1 MNPNGLLL
9 REGYIFAIQ
18 DVRGRYLSEGTFED
32 VRPET
37 DRHTGK
43 KDVDEST
50 DTFDTIEYLTK
61 KGPKNNGRVGQ
72 LGISCPGF
80 YTTVGLLSRH
90 PALKAA
96 SPQAPVTDWFWDD
109 DHHNGAY
116 FLTGVMSFW
125 ASFGQPRPQPLAH
138 YPDGPQLATP
148 DGYAFYQQLGP
159 LKNVNEQ
166 YFHGQYKH
174 WNDIVAHPNYDAFW
188 QTRARD
194 PCPHLHDGAKHLVP
208 ARGPQPPDL
217 RAQHLRGRRHRL
229 QSPNSPP
236 LPQPRPRLAAGG
248 AGAAV
253 SECRV
258 SFSLP

>member
-1 MNPNGLLL
+1 VNPNGLLL

-188 QTRARD
+188 QARD
-194 PCPHLHDGAKHLVP
+194 PRPRPVP
-208 ARGPQPPDL
+208 AP
-217 RAQHLRGRRHRL
+217 ARRCKTPGSR
-229 QSPNSPP
+229 SWTST
-236 LPQPRPRLAAGG
+236 PRPTCPTSTRPAPPTSKPKLTASTTTPPTPRSWWCGC
-248 AGAAV
+248 
-253 SECRV
+253 CRK
-258 SFSLP
+258 